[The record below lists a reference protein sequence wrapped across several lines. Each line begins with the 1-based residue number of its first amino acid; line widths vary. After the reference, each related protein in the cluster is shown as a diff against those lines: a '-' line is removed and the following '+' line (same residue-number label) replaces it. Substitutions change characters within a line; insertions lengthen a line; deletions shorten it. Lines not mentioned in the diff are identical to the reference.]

1 MEPRKIFR
9 RCPISLGLCFYDTYY
24 TDPNFTP
31 VEVNAQEDYE
41 IIAPPLN
48 LIDTNELGRRIVA
61 RMNPLSNGHRVMTIE
76 DWKLL
81 DTAILSVIES
91 AGRKPLPNC
100 PDWRSER
107 PNP

>member
-9 RCPISLGLCFYDTYY
+9 RCPISLGLYYYDTYY
-24 TDPNFTP
+24 SNPNFTP
-31 VEVNAQEDYE
+31 VTVDELNEIE

-61 RMNPLSNGHRVMTIE
+61 RMNPINNGNRVMTIE

>member
-1 MEPRKIFR
+1 MEKRKVFR
-9 RCPISLGLCFYDTYY
+9 RCPISLNFCDMDQYY

-31 VEVNAQEDYE
+31 VEVNEHDE
-41 IIAPPLN
+41 IIAPPIN

-81 DTAILSVIES
+81 DLAIVSVIES
-91 AGRKPLPNC
+91 AGRQPLP
-100 PDWRSER
+100 DRRSEK